1 MGFSL
6 FPKDVKFFDLFKDQ
20 NRKLIK
26 AVTILDEL
34 FHAQDDSEDRCL
46 SQDDI
51 EERCIRINVIEAEAN
66 TISRNIATELSSTFI
81 TPIDREDIHQI
92 NITQEALVNIIK
104 VTATRIGFM
113 ECGAIL
119 YPSRRLVRSLKIM
132 IEEAGQ
138 VLDKLSKN
146 KPAKEHIETIKAHK
160 YECEMLLLVGLGEL
174 YEAKAHKEESLDT
187 VLHIIKWNHIYG
199 RIELAVDRAERLSD
213 VLEGVMLKH
222 A

>member
-20 NRKLIK
+20 NRKLYK
-26 AVTILDEL
+26 AVTILDEI
-34 FHAQDDSEDRCL
+34 FHSFEDVEDRCT
-46 SQDDI
+46 
-51 EERCIRINVIEAEAN
+51 RINIIEAEAN
-66 TISRNIATELSSTFI
+66 TISRHISTELSSTFI

-92 NITQEALVNIIK
+92 NITQEALINIVK
-104 VTATRIGFM
+104 ATATRIGLLD
-113 ECGAIL
+113 CGEVL

-132 IEEAGQ
+132 IEEAGN
-138 VLDKLSKN
+138 LLGKLSQN

-174 YEAKAHKEESLDT
+174 YETRDPKKDETAS
-187 VLHIIKWNHIYG
+187 VIHIVKWNHIYG
-199 RIELAVDRAERLSD
+199 RIEQAVERAERLSD
-213 VLEGVMLKH
+213 VLEGVLLKH

>member
-20 NRKLIK
+20 NRKLLK
-26 AVTILDEL
+26 AVTILDEI
-34 FHAQDDSEDRCL
+34 FHSFEDVEDRCT
-46 SQDDI
+46 
-51 EERCIRINVIEAEAN
+51 RINIIEAEAN
-66 TISRNIATELSSTFI
+66 TISRRISTELSSTFI

-92 NITQEALVNIIK
+92 NITQEALINIVK
-104 VTATRIGFM
+104 ATATRIGLLD
-113 ECGAIL
+113 CGEVL

-132 IEEAGQ
+132 IEEAGH
-138 VLDKLSKN
+138 LLGKLSQN

-174 YEAKAHKEESLDT
+174 YETKDQKKDDT
-187 VLHIIKWNHIYG
+187 ASIIHIVKWNHIYG
-199 RIELAVDRAERLSD
+199 RIEQAVERAERLSD
-213 VLEGVMLKH
+213 VLEGVLLKH

>member
-20 NRKLIK
+20 NRKLLK
-26 AVTILDEL
+26 AVTILDEI
-34 FHAQDDSEDRCL
+34 FHSFEEVEDRCT
-46 SQDDI
+46 
-51 EERCIRINVIEAEAN
+51 RINIIEAEAN
-66 TISRNIATELSSTFI
+66 TISRHISTELSSTFI

-92 NITQEALVNIIK
+92 NITQEALINIVK
-104 VTATRIGFM
+104 ATATRIGLLD
-113 ECGAIL
+113 CGEVL

-132 IEEAGQ
+132 IEEAGH
-138 VLDKLSKN
+138 LLGKLSQN

-174 YEAKAHKEESLDT
+174 YETKDQKTGEAAT
-187 VLHIIKWNHIYG
+187 IIHIVKWNHIYG
-199 RIELAVDRAERLSD
+199 RIEQAVERAERLSD
-213 VLEGVMLKH
+213 VLEGVLLKH